1 MSELQ
6 ERLANLPPKRLALL
20 VLDLQKRLE
29 AQKRSAP
36 EPIAVVGVGCR
47 FPGGVD
53 SPAEFWDVLS
63 QGVDAVGE
71 VPADRWDVA
80 AFFDADPD
88 APGKMYTRA
97 GHFLAGVDA
106 FDAGFF
112 GVSPREAVSLDPQQR
127 LLLEVAWA
135 ALEDAGQVP
144 TRLAGSRTGVFV
156 GIGTDDYSLL
166 LRSADPA
173 SMDAY
178 TGTGN
183 AFSVAAGR
191 LSYLLGLQ
199 GPSMAVDTACSSSL
213 VAVHLAC
220 RSLRSGE
227 SDLALAAGVHLVLTP
242 EGTIYLS
249 RTRALSPDG
258 RCKTFDA
265 SADGYG
271 RGEGCGVVVL
281 KRLSD
286 ARRDGDRVLAVIR
299 GSAVNHDGPSS
310 GLTVPNG
317 LAQQELIRTALA
329 DAGVAPADV
338 DYVEAHGTGTSLGDP
353 IEVDALAAGLGK
365 DRPADRPL
373 LVGSVK
379 TNIGHLEAAAGIAG
393 LIKVVLALRHEQVP
407 SHLHF
412 RTPNPHIPW
421 DRIPIEVATGTRAW
435 PRGGKPRV
443 AGVSS
448 FGMSGTNA
456 HLVVAEAPAVPE
468 AAEAR
473 TPGRSAY
480 VLPLSA
486 RDEAA
491 LRVVAQRYVDLLDGA
506 GTPDFGL
513 VCAAAAV
520 TRSHFPHRLAVVAP
534 NAAVAVARLRGWL
547 AGADDRSVVHGVVP
561 VGRRS
566 RVGWLFT
573 GQGAQFVGMARALY
587 DSEPVFRAELDRCA
601 ELLVGDLDRPLLE
614 VLFPSDGTDVLD
626 RTGFTQPVLFAVEWA
641 LAGLWRRWGVEPD
654 VVLGHSVGEL
664 VAASVAGVL
673 SLEDGLRLVAARG
686 RMMQALPAGG
696 SMVAVSLPE
705 EKVRPLL
712 DGTGLVVAAVNSPVE
727 TVIAGPA
734 DVLDVVREKFAV
746 DGVKTT
752 ALHVSHAF
760 HSPLMEPMVPAFRET
775 AKEIS
780 VQDPQCTVVSNVTG
794 EVADAG
800 YGSAD
805 YWVEHV
811 SAPVRFADG
820 MRAVLAQGC
829 TVVQEVGPHPVL
841 LAAGRQCVDDDGSVR
856 WLPSLRRG
864 RDDWQQLLTAV
875 AGLYAQGVDLDWKAI
890 TDGIPTR
897 AVDLPTYPF
906 QHQRYWSSA
915 ASRRPRNL
923 PTEHDHP
930 LLGRSLS
937 SPALTGTVYET
948 VLNPASHPLLTEH
961 RIYDQIVVPGAHHL
975 VMLAAA
981 VEGRNAAPALTDV
994 VFPQPLL
1001 LGAEEDRVVQVVLAA
1016 SADQDGPVQ
1025 LVSRSAGEQTWTTHA
1040 TGTVSEV
1047 PQVGAEPPETPAAI
1061 RERCVADPDYVDWF
1075 YDTGWQDGLEL
1086 EAGFRWQSRIWRRDG
1101 EALCQMRAVRDTD
1114 RHERYALHPG
1124 LVDASFQIVGAT
1136 LPTAGR
1142 EFSVYVP
1149 LGVDRFRLHR
1159 TVEGQLWG
1167 HARLRPGSDPNDET
1181 LTADVRLVDDE
1192 GRLVAESYG
1201 LHLKRAERSAL
1212 LRAGQ
1217 SRNAG
1222 LFHEVVWRPE
1232 PLPASGADAPG
1243 RWLVCADRPGVGSA
1257 LVERLRG
1264 RGQEVV
1270 LAHPGP
1276 SPEALDDGTWQLDPA
1291 DPTRLTALLGT
1302 VTTDRAVP
1310 FRGVVL
1316 LCGSGTGGAESEL
1329 SDLTADQASMLRTA
1343 LHLLRGLATIEGSGA
1358 PPKLHLVTRGACATT
1373 TASPVAVAQ
1382 TPLWGL
1388 GNVIELEHPE
1398 LWGGQVDLDPAAADA
1413 DAASA
1418 LLGELLAPST
1428 GDRVAVRGP
1437 ERLVARL
1444 VPQQSTAPAD
1454 GAVTIDADA
1463 TYLVTGGL
1471 GALGLTVARWLVA
1484 RGARH
1489 LVLVGRREPTG
1500 DAVTEL
1506 DGLRESGAE
1515 VTVASADVA
1524 RPDDVARLVAAVP
1537 ADRPLR
1543 GVVHAAGV
1551 LADGVLLQQPWAD
1564 FVRVLAPKVDGGW
1577 NLHQGT
1583 RDLPLDFFV
1592 LFSSAASLLGS
1603 TGQANYAAA
1612 NAFLD
1617 GLAHHRRS
1625 QGLPAVSVNWG
1636 PWTEAGMAARAG
1648 QAEGRWAAQGIGGI
1662 TPEQG
1667 IEALDQIL
1675 RADPVQVGVLPVT
1688 WSTYLRRFAPDDT
1701 PALLRE
1707 LARTTRV
1714 PEQRTAASPPEGRL
1728 PERLAAAP
1736 PQDRLD
1742 LLRGHVRDQVVTVLG
1757 LPATYHL
1764 EPRQKFFEIGL
1775 DSLMAIELKNT
1786 LQGQLGRTL
1795 PSTVVFEYPTVEA
1808 LTDYLARDVLA
1819 LELDVAEEPA
1829 PEPSPRSSETV
1840 ERLKDLSE
1848 DALEDLLAKKLASL
1862 AQRRRK

>member
-20 VLDLQKRLE
+20 VLDLQKRLD
-29 AQKRSAP
+29 AQKRSTP

-53 SPAEFWDVLS
+53 SPAAFWDVLS

-71 VPADRWDVA
+71 VPADRWDVD

-88 APGKMYTRA
+88 TPGKMYTRA
-97 GHFLAGVDA
+97 GHFVAGVDG

-144 TRLAGSRTGVFV
+144 ARLTGSRTGVFV

-173 SMDAY
+173 GMDAY

-249 RTRALSPDG
+249 RTKALSPDG

-265 SADGYG
+265 AADGYG

-286 ARRDGDRVLAVIR
+286 AQRDGDRVLAVVR

-317 LAQQELIRTALA
+317 LAQQDLIRAALA

-353 IEVDALAAGLGK
+353 IEVDALAAALGK

-393 LIKVVLALRHEQVP
+393 LIKLVLALRHEQVP

-421 DRIPIEVATGTRAW
+421 DRIPVEVATGTRAW

-468 AAEAR
+468 AADTR
-473 TPGRSAY
+473 TPDRSAY

-486 RDEAA
+486 RDDAA
-491 LRVVAQRYVDLLDGA
+491 LRTVAQRYADLLDGA
-506 GTPDFGL
+506 DAPDL
-513 VCAAAAV
+513 AAVCAAAAV

-534 NAAVAVARLRGWL
+534 DAATAVSRLRGWL
-547 AGADDRSVVHGVVP
+547 TGAEDRSVVHGVVP
-561 VGRRS
+561 VGRRP

-587 DSEPVFRAELDRCA
+587 DSEPVFRTELDRCA
-601 ELLVGDLDRPLLE
+601 ELLAGELDRPLLE
-614 VLFPSDGTDVLD
+614 VLFPADGTDVLD
-626 RTGFTQPVLFAVEWA
+626 QTGFTQPVLFAVEWA
-641 LAGLWRRWGVEPD
+641 LARLWRHWGVEPD

-664 VAASVAGVL
+664 VAACVAGVF

-686 RMMQALPAGG
+686 RLMQALPAGG
-696 SMVAVSLPE
+696 SMAAVSLPE
-705 EKVRPLL
+705 NEVRPLL
-712 DGTGLVVAAVNSPVE
+712 DGTGLVVAAVNGPVE

-734 DVLDVVREKFAV
+734 DVLDAVRAKFTA

-760 HSPLMEPMVPAFRET
+760 HSPLMEPMIPAFRET

-780 VQDPQCTVVSNVTG
+780 PRGPHCTVVSNVTG
-794 EVADAG
+794 GLADTG

-805 YWVEHV
+805 YWIAHV

-820 MRAVLAQGC
+820 MRAVLDQGC
-829 TVVQEVGPHPVL
+829 DVVQEIGPHPVL
-841 LAAGRQCVDDDGSVR
+841 LAAGRQCVDDDTPVR
-856 WLPSLRRG
+856 WLPTLRRG
-864 RDDWQQLLTAV
+864 RDDRQQLMTAV
-875 AGLYAQGVDLDWKAI
+875 AGLYAQGVDLDWRAI
-890 TDGIPTR
+890 TDGVPVRT
-897 AVDLPTYPF
+897 VELPGYPF
-906 QHQRYWSSA
+906 QRQRYWSPA
-915 ASRRPRNL
+915 APRRSRNL
-923 PTEHDHP
+923 PVGDDGHP
-930 LLGRSLS
+930 LLGRTLS
-937 SPALTGTVYET
+937 SPALTGTVHET
-948 VLNPASHPLLTEH
+948 VLNRLSHPLLAEH

-981 VEGRNAAPALTDV
+981 AEGRNAAPALTDV
-994 VFPQPLL
+994 VFPQPML
-1001 LGAEEDRVVQVVLAA
+1001 LGAEEDRVVQVVLAPA
-1016 SADQDGPVQ
+1016 ADQDGPIQ
-1025 LVSRSAGEQTWTTHA
+1025 LVSRSAGEPTWTTHA
-1040 TGTVSEV
+1040 TGTLSEASH
-1047 PQVGAEPPETPAAI
+1047 VGAEPHETPAAI
-1061 RERCVADPDYVDWF
+1061 RERCEADPDYVDWF
-1075 YDTGWQDGLEL
+1075 YDTGWRDGLEL
-1086 EAGFRWQSRIWRRDG
+1086 ESGFRWQSRIWRRDG
-1101 EALCQMRAVRDTD
+1101 EALCQMRAVRDSD

-1217 SRNAG
+1217 ARATG
-1222 LFHEVVWRPE
+1222 LFHEVAWRPE
-1232 PLPASGADAPG
+1232 PLPAPAADAPG
-1243 RWLVCADRPGVGSA
+1243 RWLVCADRPGVGTA
-1257 LVERLRG
+1257 LAERLRA

-1270 LAHPGP
+1270 LTHPGP
-1276 SPEALDDGTWQLDPA
+1276 SPEPLDDGIRQLDPT
-1291 DPTRLTALLGT
+1291 DPDRLTALLGT
-1302 VTTDRAVP
+1302 VTADRTVP
-1310 FRGVVL
+1310 FRGAVL
-1316 LCGSGTGGAESEL
+1316 LCGPATGGDEPRL
-1329 SDLTADQASMLRTA
+1329 SDLTTDQASTLRTA
-1343 LHLLRGLATIEGSGA
+1343 LHLLRGLATVEGGGA

-1373 TASPVAVAQ
+1373 AGSPVAVAQ

-1388 GNVIELEHPE
+1388 GNVVELEHPE
-1398 LWGGQVDLDPAAADA
+1398 LWGGQVDLDPTATDA
-1413 DAASA
+1413 DAATA
-1418 LLGELLAPST
+1418 LLGELLAPPT

-1444 VPQQSTAPAD
+1444 VPQRAAVPDA
-1454 GAVTIDADA
+1454 AVTVHADA

-1500 DAVTEL
+1500 AVVNAL

-1524 RPDDVARLVAAVP
+1524 RPEDVARLVAAVP

-1551 LADGVLLQQPWAD
+1551 LADGVLLQQPWTD
-1564 FVRVLAPKVDGGW
+1564 FARVLAPKVDGGW
-1577 NLHQGT
+1577 NLHQAT

-1592 LFSSAASLLGS
+1592 LFSSAASLLG
-1603 TGQANYAAA
+1603 TAGQANYAAA

-1667 IEALDQIL
+1667 TEALEAIL
-1675 RADPVQVGVLPVT
+1675 RVDPVQVGVLPVT

-1707 LARTTRV
+1707 LARTTHG
-1714 PEQRTAASPPEGRL
+1714 PEQRVAASPPADRL
-1728 PERLAAAP
+1728 PERLAATP

-1742 LLRGHVRDQVVTVLG
+1742 LLRGHVRDQVVAVLG

-1819 LELDVAEEPA
+1819 LDLDVAKEPA
-1829 PEPSPRSSETV
+1829 PETSARSSETV

-1862 AQRRRK
+1862 AERRRK

>member
-53 SPAEFWDVLS
+53 SPAAFWDVLS

-71 VPADRWDVA
+71 VPADRWDMD

-97 GHFLAGVDA
+97 GHFLTGVDS

-144 TRLAGSRTGVFV
+144 ARLAGSRTGVFV

-249 RTRALSPDG
+249 RTKALSPDG

-271 RGEGCGVVVL
+271 RGEGCGAVVL

-286 ARRDGDRVLAVIR
+286 AQRDGDRVLAVIR

-353 IEVDALAAGLGK
+353 IEVDALAAALGK
-365 DRPADRPL
+365 DRPADRPV

-393 LIKVVLALRHEQVP
+393 MIKVVLALRHEQVP

-456 HLVVAEAPAVPE
+456 HLVLAEAPATE
-468 AAEAR
+468 ATEAR
-473 TPGRSAY
+473 TLDRSAY

-486 RDEAA
+486 RDDAA
-491 LRVVAQRYVDLLDGA
+491 LRVVAQRYVDLLETADA
-506 GTPDFGL
+506 PDLGL

-534 NAAVAVARLRGWL
+534 DAAIAVARLRGWL
-547 AGADDRSVVHGVVP
+547 AGAEDRSVVHGVVP
-561 VGRRS
+561 VGRRPQ
-566 RVGWLFT
+566 VGWLFT

-587 DSEPVFRAELDRCA
+587 ESEPVFRAELDRCA
-601 ELLVGDLDRPLLE
+601 ELLAGDLERPLLE
-614 VLFPSDGTDVLD
+614 VLFPSDDTDVLD
-626 RTGFTQPVLFAVEWA
+626 QTGFTQPVLFAVEWA
-641 LAGLWRRWGVEPD
+641 LAALWRRWGVEPD

-664 VAASVAGVL
+664 VAACVAGVL
-673 SLEDGLRLVAARG
+673 TLEDGLRLVTARG
-686 RMMQALPAGG
+686 RLMQALPAGG

-705 EKVRPLL
+705 ERVRPFL
-712 DGTGLVVAAVNSPVE
+712 DGTGLVVAAVNGPVE

-734 DVLDVVREKFAV
+734 DVLDVVREKFTA

-760 HSPLMEPMVPAFRET
+760 HSPLMEPMIPAFREA

-780 VQDPQCTVVSNVTG
+780 PRDPQCTVVSNVTG
-794 EVADAG
+794 AVADTG
-800 YGSAD
+800 YGTAD
-805 YWVEHV
+805 YWVGHV

-829 TVVQEVGPHPVL
+829 DVVQEIGPHPVL

-875 AGLYAQGVDLDWKAI
+875 ASLFAQGVDLDWKAI
-890 TDGIPTR
+890 TDGIPAR
-897 AVDLPTYPF
+897 VVDLPTYPF
-906 QHQRYWSSA
+906 QRQRYWSPA
-915 ASRRPRNL
+915 APRRPRNL
-923 PTEHDHP
+923 STGDDHP
-930 LLGRSLS
+930 LLGRNLS

-948 VLNPASHPLLTEH
+948 VLNPADHPLLTEH

-981 VEGRNAAPALTDV
+981 VEGRNAAPALMDV
-994 VFPQPLL
+994 VFPQPML
-1001 LGAEEDRVVQVVLAA
+1001 LGAEEDRVVQVILAA

-1025 LVSRSAGEQTWTTHA
+1025 LVSRSADEQTWTTHA
-1040 TGTVSEV
+1040 TGTLSEA
-1047 PQVGAEPPETPAAI
+1047 PQVGTEPLETPAAI

-1075 YDTGWQDGLEL
+1075 YDTGWRDGLEL
-1086 EAGFRWQSRIWRRDG
+1086 ESGFRWQSRIWRRDG

-1124 LVDASFQIVGAT
+1124 LVDASFQIVGAA

-1159 TVEGQLWG
+1159 AVEGQLWG

-1192 GRLVAESYG
+1192 GCLVAESYG

-1217 SRNAG
+1217 SRDTG

-1232 PLPASGADAPG
+1232 PLPATAVDVPG
-1243 RWLVCADRPGVGSA
+1243 RWLVCVDRPAVGAA
-1257 LVERLRG
+1257 LVERFRG

-1270 LAHPGP
+1270 LAHPG
-1276 SPEALDDGTWQLDPA
+1276 SSSETLADGTWQF
-1291 DPTRLTALLGT
+1291 DPTDPNWLTALLGT
-1302 VTTDRAVP
+1302 VTADRAVP
-1310 FRGVVL
+1310 FRGAVL
-1316 LCGSGTGGAESEL
+1316 LCGSGTGGAEPEL
-1329 SDLTADQASMLRTA
+1329 SDLTAEQASTLRTA
-1343 LHLLRGLATIEGSGA
+1343 LHLLRGLATIEGGGA
-1358 PPKLHLVTRGACATT
+1358 KLHLVTRGACATT
-1373 TASPVAVAQ
+1373 AGSPVAVAQ

-1388 GNVIELEHPE
+1388 GNVVELEHPE
-1398 LWGGQVDLDPAAADA
+1398 LWGGQVDLDPAATDA
-1413 DAASA
+1413 DAATA
-1418 LLGELLAPST
+1418 LLGELLARST

-1444 VPQQSTAPAD
+1444 VPQQSTAPAEA
-1454 GAVTIDADA
+1454 AVTVDADA

-1484 RGARH
+1484 CGARH

-1500 DAVTEL
+1500 EVVTAL

-1515 VTVASADVA
+1515 VTVVSADIA

-1577 NLHQGT
+1577 NLHQAT

-1667 IEALDQIL
+1667 TDVLDQIL

-1688 WSTYLRRFAPDDT
+1688 WSTYLRRFAADDT

-1707 LARTTRV
+1707 LARTTRG
-1714 PEQRTAASPPEGRL
+1714 PEQRTAASPPEDRL
-1728 PERLAAAP
+1728 PDRLAATP

-1742 LLRGHVRDQVVTVLG
+1742 LLRGHVRDQVVAVLG

-1808 LTDYLARDVLA
+1808 LTEYLARDVLA

-1829 PEPSPRSSETV
+1829 PETSARSAETV

-1862 AQRRRK
+1862 AERRRK

>member
-53 SPAEFWDVLS
+53 SPAAYWDVLS

-71 VPADRWDVA
+71 VPADRWDVD

-88 APGKMYTRA
+88 VPGKMYTRA
-97 GHFLAGVDA
+97 GHFVAGVDG

-144 TRLAGSRTGVFV
+144 ARLTGSRTGVFV

-166 LRSADPA
+166 LRSAGPA

-227 SDLALAAGVHLVLTP
+227 SDLALAGGVHLVLTP

-249 RTRALSPDG
+249 RTKALSADG

-286 ARRDGDRVLAVIR
+286 AQRDGDRVLAVIR

-317 LAQQELIRTALA
+317 LAQQDLIRAALA

-353 IEVDALAAGLGK
+353 IEVDALAAALGK
-365 DRPADRPL
+365 DRPAGRPL

-393 LIKVVLALRHEQVP
+393 LIKLVLALRHEQVP

-421 DRIPIEVATGTRAW
+421 DRIPIEVATGSRAW

-468 AAEAR
+468 TVEAR
-473 TPGRSAY
+473 TPDRSAY

-486 RDEAA
+486 RDGAA
-491 LRVVAQRYVDLLDGA
+491 LRALVQRYVDLLDGA
-506 GTPDFGL
+506 GAPDLVL

-534 NAAVAVARLRGWL
+534 DAATVVSRLRGWL
-547 AGADDRSVVHGVVP
+547 AGDENRSVVHGVVP
-561 VGRRS
+561 VGHRP

-573 GQGAQFVGMARALY
+573 GQGAQFVGMARVLY
-587 DSEPVFRAELDRCA
+587 ESEPVFRAELDRCA
-601 ELLVGDLDRPLLE
+601 ELLAAHLERPLLE
-614 VLFPSDGTDVLD
+614 VLFPSDSSDVID
-626 RTGFTQPVLFAVEWA
+626 QTGFTQPVLFAVEWS
-641 LAGLWRRWGVEPD
+641 LAALWRHWGVQPD

-664 VAASVAGVL
+664 VAACVAGVFG
-673 SLEDGLRLVAARG
+673 LEDGLRLVAARG
-686 RMMQALPAGG
+686 ELMQALPAGG
-696 SMVAVSLPE
+696 SMLAVSLPE
-705 EKVRPLL
+705 ERVRPFL
-712 DGTGLVVAAVNSPVE
+712 DGTGLVVAAVNSPTE
-727 TVIAGPA
+727 TVIAGPVEA
-734 DVLDVVREKFAV
+734 LDVVREKFTA

-752 ALHVSHAF
+752 ELHVSHAF
-760 HSPLMEPMVPAFRET
+760 HSPLMAPMIPAFGEA

-780 VQDPQCTVVSNVTG
+780 PQGPQCTVVSNVTG
-794 EVADAG
+794 AVADAG
-800 YGSAD
+800 YGSVD
-805 YWVEHV
+805 YWIEHV

-820 MRAVLAQGC
+820 MRTVLDQGC
-829 TVVQEVGPHPVL
+829 DVVQEIGPHPVL

-875 AGLYAQGVDLDWKAI
+875 ASLYAQGVDLDWKAI

-897 AVDLPTYPF
+897 TVDLPTYPF
-906 QHQRYWSSA
+906 QRQRYWSSA
-915 ASRRPRNL
+915 APRRPR
-923 PTEHDHP
+923 TIEEGHP
-930 LLGRSLS
+930 LLGRNLS

-948 VLNPASHPLLTEH
+948 VLNPLSHPLLTEH

-981 VEGRNAAPALTDV
+981 VEGRNDAPALTDV
-994 VFPQPLL
+994 VFPQPML
-1001 LGAEEDRVVQVVLAA
+1001 LGAEEDRFVQVVLGA
-1016 SADQDGPVQ
+1016 SADQGGPVQ
-1025 LVSRSAGEQTWTTHA
+1025 LVSRSADEQTWTTHA
-1040 TGTVSEV
+1040 TGILSEA
-1047 PQVGAEPPETPAAI
+1047 PQAGAASPETPATI
-1061 RERCVADPDYVDWF
+1061 RERCAPDPDYVDWF
-1075 YDTGWQDGLEL
+1075 YDTGWRDGLEL
-1086 EAGFRWQSRIWRRDG
+1086 ESGFRWQSRIWRRDG
-1101 EALCQMRAVRDTD
+1101 EALCQMRAVRDAD

-1142 EFSVYVP
+1142 EFTVYVP

-1167 HARLRPGSDPNDET
+1167 HARLRPGSDPTDET
-1181 LTADVRLVDDE
+1181 LTADVRLIDDE

-1217 SRNAG
+1217 SRTPG
-1222 LFHEVVWRPE
+1222 LFHELVWQPQ
-1232 PLPASGADAPG
+1232 PLPVPAADAPG
-1243 RWLVCADRPGVGSA
+1243 RWLVCADRPGAGSA
-1257 LVERLRG
+1257 LAELLRG
-1264 RGQEVV
+1264 CGQEVV

-1276 SPEALDDGTWQLDPA
+1276 STEALDDGTWQLDPS

-1302 VTTDRAVP
+1302 VTADRAVP
-1310 FRGVVL
+1310 FRGAVL
-1316 LCGSGTGGAESEL
+1316 LCGPGTGGAEPDL
-1329 SDLTADQASMLRTA
+1329 SDLTADQASTLRTA
-1343 LHLLRGLATIEGSGA
+1343 LYLLRGLAALEGGGT
-1358 PPKLHLVTRGACATT
+1358 PPKLHLVTRGACATSA
-1373 TASPVAVAQ
+1373 ASPVTVAQ

-1398 LWGGQVDLDPAAADA
+1398 LWGGQVDLDPTATDV
-1413 DAASA
+1413 DAATA
-1418 LLGELLAPST
+1418 LTGELLAPPT
-1428 GDRVAVRGP
+1428 GDRVAVRGA

-1444 VPQQSTAPAD
+1444 VPQPVAPASEP
-1454 GAVTIDADA
+1454 AVTVDADG

-1484 RGARH
+1484 RGAGH

-1500 DAVTEL
+1500 EAVAALDA
-1506 DGLRESGAE
+1506 LRAAGVE

-1564 FVRVLAPKVDGGW
+1564 FARVLAPKVDGGW
-1577 NLHQGT
+1577 NLHRAT

-1667 IEALDQIL
+1667 TDALDQIL
-1675 RADPVQVGVLPVT
+1675 RTDPAQVGVLPVT

-1707 LARTTRV
+1707 LARTTRG
-1714 PEQRTAASPPEGRL
+1714 PEQRTTTPPADRL
-1728 PERLAAAP
+1728 PDRLAVAP

-1742 LLRGHVRDQVVTVLG
+1742 LLRRHVRDQVVAVLG

-1764 EPRQKFFEIGL
+1764 EPRQKLFEIGL

-1819 LELDVAEEPA
+1819 LDLDVPEEPA
-1829 PEPSPRSSETV
+1829 PESSPRSSETV